1 MASHVVMAPPD
12 DPAGERAEFV
22 RDGLSVV
29 AFVVP
34 FIWLAWHRLWLEA
47 ALVFGVAIGLALL
60 GEAYPW
66 ARALSPLATL
76 LGLYV
81 ALEGG
86 ALRVAALKRRG
97 WREAG
102 IVSASSSGEAEL
114 RWFADAQA
122 GGVPDPDVP
131 LPNAPQPGPTIRTA
145 APAGPALGLF
155 SYPGNG

>member
-1 MASHVVMAPPD
+1 MAPPD

-22 RDGLSVV
+22 RDGFSVV

-47 ALVFGVAIGLALL
+47 AFVFGVAIGLALL

-66 ARALSPLATL
+66 ARAFSPLATL

-102 IVSASSSGEAEL
+102 VVTASSSGEAEL
-114 RWFADAQA
+114 RWFADARQTGRPA
-122 GGVPDPDVP
+122 PVADAPAP
-131 LPNAPQPGPTIRTA
+131 LPPAPVHPVA
-145 APAGPALGLF
+145 LAGPALGLF